1 MSSREPQAQT
11 MHICQAGFQ
20 QKYAA
25 LLMTC
30 RLEAKPRDDICQRV
44 AHLFRGWGTSV
55 QTDVQ
60 GGARVCVCVHARLTV
75 CAWVCVKGS
84 SELTFTFLKLYSSP
98 TFPTNFL
105 HCFPFFTMQFYAAL
119 SDNTLEAILE
129 LISLIGNKL
138 QLFLQLQTVF
148 LSYHTHCWTS
158 KWKECQF
165 QLLRFLPLRPAWRD
179 NNYCSEGR

>member
-60 GGARVCVCVHARLTV
+60 GGARVCVCVCACPSDCV
-75 CAWVCVKGS
+75 C
-84 SELTFTFLKLYSSP
+84 
-98 TFPTNFL
+98 
-105 HCFPFFTMQFYAAL
+105 L
-119 SDNTLEAILE
+119 SM
-129 LISLIGNKL
+129 
-138 QLFLQLQTVF
+138 
-148 LSYHTHCWTS
+148 C
-158 KWKECQF
+158 
-165 QLLRFLPLRPAWRD
+165 
-179 NNYCSEGR
+179 